1 MQEFDMKSPL
11 AVILLFSASLCSAAQ
26 ATSVARSTTPP
37 QGAQTIAPNLNS
49 ILADVQHAAISAN
62 TDLGKLRIEKW
73 KADGAEKQQM
83 QQVSDSL
90 QRNINAAIPGLISD
104 LQATPGSVSKAFKL
118 YHNLNVVYEFL
129 NSLAEAAGAFGKKE
143 EYEPLAADAAALDK
157 ARQNLSGYIEQVATN
172 LETQAKKPP
181 PPATPAQTT
190 QAPPKKVVIDEG
202 TTPAKNKKKKKT
214 APAPPQ

>member
-1 MQEFDMKSPL
+1 MKGPL
-11 AVILLFSASLCSAAQ
+11 AAILLFTASLCSAAQ
-26 ATSVARSTTPP
+26 ATSVARSTAPP
-37 QGAQTIAPNLNS
+37 QGAQTIASNLNS
-49 ILADVQHAAISAN
+49 ILADVQRAAISAN
-62 TDLGKLRIEKW
+62 ADLAKLRIEKW
-73 KADGAEKQQM
+73 KADGTEKQQM

-129 NSLAEAAGAFGKKE
+129 NSLAEAAGAFGKKD

-157 ARQNLSGYIEQVATN
+157 ARQSLSGYIEQAATN
-172 LETQAKKPP
+172 LEALAKKPP

-202 TTPAKNKKKKKT
+202 TTPAKKKRKKA
-214 APAPPQ
+214 APTPPQ